1 MLGMSE
7 ETGGGT
13 WCIDLARGET
23 LLLYTDGLYSLRS
36 KSGERFTHE
45 IVEQTLLAVP
55 LGADGIADLVSRI
68 ASESDGTPTDD
79 DLTVI
84 ALRRCG

>member
-1 MLGMSE
+1 MLGMGE
-7 ETGGGT
+7 EAGGAAS
-13 WCIDLARGET
+13 CIDLAPGDT
-23 LLLYTDGLYSLRS
+23 VLLYTDGLYSLRS

-45 IVEQTLLAVP
+45 IVEQVLQMRP
-55 LGADGIADLVSRI
+55 LGDEGIAALMSRL

>member
-1 MLGMSE
+1 MASIHCAPKAG
-7 ETGGGT
+7 
-13 WCIDLARGET
+13 
-23 LLLYTDGLYSLRS
+23 
-36 KSGERFTHE
+36 SGFSHE
-45 IVEQTLLAVP
+45 IVEQALQMRP
-55 LGADGIADLVSRI
+55 LGDEGIADLMSRI

>member
-45 IVEQTLLAVP
+45 IVAQVLLAVP
-55 LGADGIADLVSRI
+55 LHVEAIADLMSRL
-68 ASESDGTPTDD
+68 AVESDGTPTDD

-84 ALRRCG
+84 ALRRC